1 MNKHQS
7 YPYQPKQP
15 YSTSSSSQTSSK
27 TQPHSSHQIIISLKP
42 HGYAFPKDIDIQS
55 IYSILKHNINPSLQ
69 KKIDLTNPTLKTRLT
84 TLSKIRLF
92 LIKYK
97 LKLDSFYLATFL
109 LDTLLTKKLKLPIEK
124 IGLGALIIAVKFTD
138 IDGKTPMMSMFRE
151 VLDYSISLR
160 ELVNIET
167 ECIKKLSYDL
177 LTPHPFSFIQL
188 FLVYGI
194 LFNSDKENGK
204 NAGNMYTMPNQ
215 ILECV
220 MLDSPLY
227 YKYNPL
233 YLACACVALTR
244 EMYGFCKW
252 NDTLISFCGV
262 ALSYFKDEF
271 DYVKKYVV
279 YICIYNVM
287 YVYL

>member
-7 YPYQPKQP
+7 YRQSKQP
-15 YSTSSSSQTSSK
+15 HPSAFSSQTQTSSK
-27 TQPHSSHQIIISLKP
+27 NQPHPSHQLIVSLKP
-42 HGYAFPKDIDIQS
+42 HGFAFPKDITIQT
-55 IYSILKHNINPSLQ
+55 IYHTLKHKLNPSLQ
-69 KKIDLTNPTLKTRLT
+69 KKIDLTNPTLKTRFT

-92 LIKYK
+92 LAKYK
-97 LKLDSFYLATFL
+97 LKPDSFYLAAFL
-109 LDTLLTKKLKLPIEK
+109 LDTLLTKKLKLPIDK

-138 IDGKTPMMSMFRE
+138 IDGKTPVMSMFRE
-151 VLDYSISLR
+151 VLDYTISLR
-160 ELVNIET
+160 ELASIET

-204 NAGNMYTMPNQ
+204 NAGSMYSMPSQ
-215 ILECV
+215 ILDCV
-220 MLDSPLY
+220 MQDSPLY

-252 NDTLISFCGV
+252 NDTLNSFCGV

-271 DYVKKYVV
+271 DYVKKYVE
-279 YICIYNVM
+279 YICI
-287 YVYL
+287 

>member
-1 MNKHQS
+1 MNKPHPYS
-7 YPYQPKQP
+7 YPSKQHNP
-15 YSTSSSSQTSSK
+15 PITSSQTLSK
-27 TQPHSSHQIIISLKP
+27 PQSHPSHHVIMSLKP
-42 HGYAFPKDIDIQS
+42 HGFAFPKDINIQS
-55 IYSILKHNINPSLQ
+55 IYSILKHNINPSQQ

-97 LKLDSFYLATFL
+97 LKPDSFYLATFL

-160 ELVNIET
+160 ELVHIEM

-204 NAGNMYTMPNQ
+204 NAGSMYTMPNQ
-215 ILECV
+215 ILDCV

-262 ALSYFKDEF
+262 ALGYFKEEF
-271 DYVKKYVV
+271 DYVKRYVQ
-279 YICIYNVM
+279 YIYI
-287 YVYL
+287 